1 MTVFSRIKTALQK
14 TSEKISITI
23 NGRKIDDELI
33 TEIEEAL
40 ILADV
45 GIKTTTEL
53 CSKLASR
60 KFLKDVTDAD
70 IKKYLAEEIEQML
83 LPFQV
88 DFFGKKFQQLPCVI
102 LVVGVNGNGKT
113 TTVAKVA
120 NIFKQNEYSP
130 LVVAADTFRA
140 AAVEQLKYW
149 AEKINVDIYAGKT
162 MSDPAGLTYAAIEH
176 AQKNNN
182 EIVLIDTA
190 GRMQNRSDLMD
201 ELEKIK
207 KAIKKIDNT
216 APHYTI
222 LVIDGLTGQA
232 VHNQVDIFLH
242 KIGIDGV
249 IITKLDGSAK
259 GGAIIPL
266 TQEFKTKIFAV
277 GIGEAIDDLKP
288 FNAFEYANAL
298 MNVN

>member
-45 GIKTTTEL
+45 GIKTTAEL

-60 KFLKDVTDAD
+60 KFLKDVTDID
-70 IKKYLAEEIEQML
+70 IKKYLAEEIGQML

-120 NIFKQNEYSP
+120 NIFKQNGYSP
-130 LVVAADTFRA
+130 LMVAADTFRA

-149 AEKINVDIYAGKT
+149 AEKINVDIYTGKA
-162 MSDPAGLTYAAIEH
+162 MSDPAGLTYAAIEY
-176 AQKNNN
+176 AKKNNN
-182 EIVLIDTA
+182 EIILVDTA
-190 GRMQNRSDLMD
+190 GRMQNRLDLMD

-232 VHNQVDIFLH
+232 VHNQVDIFLRR
-242 KIGIDGV
+242 IGIDGV

-266 TQEFKTKIFAV
+266 TKEFETKIFAV
-277 GIGEAIDDLKP
+277 GIGEKIDDLKP
-288 FNAFEYANAL
+288 FDAFEYANAL